1 MDAKVK
7 SFVQFECKEHLS
19 LTINRN
25 DKYPTLKKI
34 YLNCDLS
41 LLNFTQSVKSIKKG
55 KSLKIEDIFFTFSIN
70 DKEHFNGFHSFEV
83 KSKSESYIFS
93 FEVER
98 YKIDLEI
105 DKDSL
110 NKNNE
115 VILNNA
121 LVNTT
126 MIRLGQIDEI

>member
-70 DKEHFNGFHSFEV
+70 DKEYFNGFHSFEI

-93 FEVER
+93 FEIER
-98 YKIDLEI
+98 YKINLEI

-115 VILNNA
+115 FILRNA

-126 MIRLGQIDEI
+126 MIRLGQINEI

>member
-41 LLNFTQSVKSIKKG
+41 LLNFTQSVKNIKKG
-55 KSLKIEDIFFTFSIN
+55 KSLKIEDIFLTFSIN
-70 DKEHFNGFHSFEV
+70 DKEHFNGFHSFEI

-126 MIRLGQIDEI
+126 MIRLGKINEI